1 MTAGGTDAGDTGAG
15 DPDAQDAGA
24 GTVRTWARGSALAAP
39 LADGLLVGGWLAT
52 RGLED
57 RPVLRRRLR
66 VRITL
71 AWSATVVAGELGWQ
85 LVAAPGH
92 AADGVDRRAMTRLGM
107 IALAETAV
115 LWPLERVVPAALA
128 ARGVRSP
135 HLVFGVAVGILHAAL
150 EAPVYRA
157 QAGGRRAA
165 LSASRAAPPW
175 HLPVRDER
183 AASRPTPDA
192 GSGWSGATHGRRGEG
207 PRRRRRR
214 SG

>member
-1 MTAGGTDAGDTGAG
+1 MTARGTAGGDPDADGTDAGTA
-15 DPDAQDAGA
+15 
-24 GTVRTWARGSALAAP
+24 RTWARGSALAAP
-39 LADGLLVGGWLAT
+39 IADGLLVGGWLAT

-85 LVAAPGH
+85 LLAAPGH
-92 AADGVDRRAMTRLGM
+92 AADGVDRRTMRRLGV

-135 HLVFGVAVGILHAAL
+135 HLVFGVAVGVLHAAL

-175 HLPVRDER
+175 HPPVRDER
-183 AASRPTPDA
+183 AASGPAA
-192 GSGWSGATHGRRGEG
+192 GTGWSGAAHGRRGEG